1 MKDILQFN
9 EENENSIC
17 FNFLEE
23 KIREE
28 SRLFRRI
35 QLNTRSAGQR
45 ELPEILR
52 KSRRIRKSIQNRHE
66 AFHGGNAPLCVKID
80 VA

>member
-28 SRLFRRI
+28 SRKLIERIYADEVQLFLDRMSSVVDENGVNVKCCGLRFE
-35 QLNTRSAGQR
+35 SA
-45 ELPEILR
+45 
-52 KSRRIRKSIQNRHE
+52 
-66 AFHGGNAPLCVKID
+66 
-80 VA
+80 